1 MHKLTKVILALAF
14 SFTASVFA
22 FADETKPFQIGV
34 IYPGPIGDFGY
45 SYQHAESMKSVKEKY
60 GDDVKIINV
69 ESVPEGP
76 ESEQIIDK
84 LAREGAD
91 MIFTTSFNYMNPT
104 IKVAR
109 KYPNI
114 KFEHATGYKRSKNV
128 ATYSSRFYEGRYIQG
143 IIAGYMTKSNKI
155 GYIASYP
162 IPEVIRGINAFEIGL
177 RKINPDAEI
186 QIIWVN
192 SWYDPAK
199 EGEAARTLVD
209 KGADILAQHTDSTAP
224 MQLAEEK
231 GLYAFGQASD
241 MIKFGP
247 NAQLTSLLD
256 IWDPYYLRRVNEAM
270 NDKWESSDIWGGF
283 DTGMVVMSEFNQA
296 IPKEVQEEANMAIE
310 TIKSGKFSIFSG
322 PLKNQAGELV
332 VAEGESLSDEDLLS
346 MNYYLDTIKAKY
358 PN

>member
-1 MHKLTKVILALAF
+1 MHKLTKVILATFLSF
-14 SFTASVFA
+14 SGLSSVA
-22 FADETKPFQIGV
+22 KDKPFQIGV

-45 SYQHAESMKSVKEKY
+45 SYQHAQGIETIKQKY
-60 GDDVKIINV
+60 GDDVKIVNV

-76 ESEQIIDK
+76 ESEQIIEK

-91 MIFTTSFNYMNPT
+91 MIFATSFNYMNPT

-114 KFEHATGYKRSKNV
+114 KFEHATGYKRSDNV

-143 IIAGYMTKSNKI
+143 LIAGHMTKTNKI

-177 RKINPDAEI
+177 RKVNPEAEI

-231 GLYAFGQASD
+231 GLYAFGQATD

-256 IWDPYYLRRVNEAM
+256 IWDPYYLKRVDEAM
-270 NDKWESSDIWGGF
+270 NGTWKSGDIWGGF
-283 DTGMVVMSEFNQA
+283 DTGMVEMAAFNKN
-296 IPKEVQEEANMAIE
+296 IPQNVIDEANAAIE
-310 TIKSGKFSIFSG
+310 AIKSGELNIFAG
-322 PLKNQAGELV
+322 PLNNQAGEEV
-332 VAEGESLSDEDLLS
+332 AAEGSALTDEDLLT
-346 MNYYLDTIKAKY
+346 MGYYLDTIKAKY